1 MATNFVD
8 VAVKKVKQKASELG
22 KWFNTP
28 SISRDSL
35 LGKVTT
41 AGQNYLQSPVGRV
54 QQSFLQGGAQGASFG
69 LAQPKNIQPTSLPEK
84 VAQGTGFVLGA
95 FNPYSLGAK
104 GMGALSN
111 VGGAATKGIISR
123 VAPQATGFVAS
134 KLLPVVG
141 QELAQTAG
149 YGAATVGLGNK
160 FNPVTDLAFGLG
172 MRGALPGLGAI
183 GRAFSKTEVFDNQ
196 IAKRI
201 GRLIKEYDSGG
212 KLSPDGVDELGDL
225 VKAKLKIPAT
235 KVRELIQTADGQ
247 TELLRELRSQLT
259 ANQDYAFSQLPKMG
273 FADTQPKGVG
283 GVLKTFATE
292 NKVPPEKTITV
303 YRGVGRTAKGE
314 IQANDWVTQNKAD
327 AEYYMRDRAR
337 HDPQGGI
344 VISKKVKA
352 SELVLDPSTNP
363 GVTNEFRYSP
373 TQPKGVGGEGIQGG
387 TSSRKGNYKAQL
399 DQDVAQI
406 STPLL
411 EKQLKGEIST
421 PTKANQAVS
430 STNIIPEKGKLN
442 LERLQVKG
450 QAKKQMKTIESK
462 VKPTIIGNKDVI
474 QAAKTVKGGGQLT
487 DESMKVLLAKQL
499 KNRQQVV
506 DLSVRYNEA
515 IKNGA
520 TEKELA
526 SIMVDMVNQSR
537 VARQGGTF
545 AGRLLQAQNIIADE
559 SATPM
564 QKILALLDNAGIK
577 EDKYLKDAVKVDW
590 NNPTQVVQ
598 FYRKFVPPKF
608 GEVLDEIRYSN
619 MLSSPLTHII
629 NTTSNFL
636 QTAVV
641 APVEKTLSGVQDWG
655 KSVLTG
661 SERKYY
667 ARSGIDYAGG
677 YVKSLPKAFKKAWNV
692 LSGSETLVKPDFERI
707 PLGSK
712 GLLKAYSIP
721 LRALEAMDQFFKTLV
736 EGGVTSELKHGP
748 QKLLLSQIADK
759 ATKEAN
765 YRLFRQAFDPNGELG
780 QGPVLRMFDKWNSAI
795 ANVRRLPGGK
805 WVMPF
810 LQTPTNILKQ
820 GIEYS
825 PLGVSTIPGAKAPIE
840 QLSRAIIGTGVFL
853 GAYQLAQ
860 NGLTSWESP
869 SSETERELYYAAG
882 MQPYSVKI
890 GDKWV
895 SFSKLGP
902 LSYPIAMAAALA
914 DAEKK
919 NPDKDMVANL
929 TSGVSGILGFF
940 GDQSYVRSI
949 GDLVDVIQGGVNVG
963 PTALSA
969 EGANLAGQLIP
980 YKSFLTWL
988 GRITD
993 PTYRKASG
1001 FVDRLKKD
1009 IPIIGEKLEPYT
1021 DIYGKPSVRD
1031 YPGLNA
1037 VSPYKVTQEKPQ
1049 EKQML
1054 DKYQV
1059 GKVNR
1064 AVEKRADDAFQAG
1077 DKKAQV
1083 TGGIFRYIDDT
1094 GALKKIDTSVV
1105 TSLPSSTP
1113 YEKAVKEKKAYTLAD
1128 NVLELPADQQAAVFA
1143 QLGIS
1148 PEDAVYYNTAKQE
1161 VRLKSLYI
1169 DEEISKLDTS
1179 NRANLVNYL
1188 ISQRKEVNGSM
1199 VLTNTTIS
1207 ELADKKIISD
1217 AEAAM
1222 LKNLKIVNGK
1232 PVTKLTGRGKKTALK
1247 KVSLPASTSKIKAPK
1262 IKSMSTLL
1270 KGSKLKVKKYKF
1282 RRSL

>member
-1 MATNFVD
+1 MAYNFVD
-8 VAVKKVKQKASELG
+8 VTLQKVKKVALDLG
-22 KWFNTP
+22 KWMNTA
-28 SISRDSL
+28 SIPEQSG
-35 LGKVTT
+35 LGQFMTKVPQVTQPFQQYGENQI
-41 AGQNYLQSPVGRV
+41 AKPLISGV
-54 QQSFLQGGAQGASFG
+54 QQIQ
-69 LAQPKNIQPTSLPEK
+69 QPGWKN
-84 VAQGTGFVLGA
+84 
-95 FNPYSLGAK
+95 K
-104 GMGALSN
+104 GMGALQLLQGGFNATPAGVGFNLTTAASTALAKGTRLWQTNPADVLKTGYSAFTKPTSFAQEGLGIQNPLLSLGVDLVTAGGNPKMAFSQIKSLQKIATTISN
-111 VGGAATKGIISR
+111 FRMNPNQLDELVRIEAIIKNPAKYVDARVTFPNPVARDKAIALVTQQVQADLHNLSAKYLPTEVLARTKGD
-123 VAPQATGFVAS
+123 PM
-134 KLLPVVG
+134 K
-141 QELAQTAG
+141 
-149 YGAATVGLGNK
+149 
-160 FNPVTDLAFGLG
+160 
-172 MRGALPGLGAI
+172 
-183 GRAFSKTEVFDNQ
+183 
-196 IAKRI
+196 
-201 GRLIKEYDSGG
+201 LIKELAVLHSKN
-212 KLSPDGVDELGDL
+212 KLGNV
-225 VKAKLKIPAT
+225 
-235 KVRELIQTADGQ
+235 
-247 TELLRELRSQLT
+247 
-259 ANQDYAFSQLPKMG
+259 QLPAEGGPITREFPTMG
-273 FADTQPKGVG
+273 LV
-283 GVLKTFATE
+283 E
-292 NKVPPEKTITV
+292 NKK
-303 YRGVGRTAKGE
+303 
-314 IQANDWVTQNKAD
+314 
-327 AEYYMRDRAR
+327 
-337 HDPQGGI
+337 
-344 VISKKVKA
+344 
-352 SELVLDPSTNP
+352 L
-363 GVTNEFRYSP
+363 P
-373 TQPKGVGGEGIQGG
+373 TQPKGVGGEEIGG
-387 TSSRKGNYKAQL
+387 GANNPKGSYKAL
-399 DQDVAQI
+399 PEDVAQI
-406 STPLL
+406 SKPIL

-421 PTKANQAVS
+421 PTKATEAVS

-661 SERKYY
+661 SERQYY

-1031 YPGLNA
+1031 HHGLNA